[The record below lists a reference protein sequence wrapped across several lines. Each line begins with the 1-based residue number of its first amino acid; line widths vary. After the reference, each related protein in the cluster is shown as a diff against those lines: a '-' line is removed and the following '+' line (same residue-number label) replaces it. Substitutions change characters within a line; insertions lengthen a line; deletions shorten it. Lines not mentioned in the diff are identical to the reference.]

1 MDRQAID
8 VHGRIAF
15 SNANRALPKT
25 GQKRRWRRVR
35 FCTFAT
41 CQLHRAM
48 SAFRGNPED
57 ICSDRVLPTL
67 TPIRTPDDRLS
78 HAIQINP
85 SRNSSRQNLPTLF
98 ITFL

>member
-48 SAFRGNPED
+48 SLSGVTRKTFAQIEFFRLDP
-57 ICSDRVLPTL
+57 
-67 TPIRTPDDRLS
+67 
-78 HAIQINP
+78 
-85 SRNSSRQNLPTLF
+85 
-98 ITFL
+98 